1 MDVGHRYA
9 DNALEKMAEQ
19 ISEMLSKTG
28 KNAQEKIK
36 KYLLKHKDIIQELDD
51 ELEAGAI
58 TEREYEQRM
67 INRLTTGKEWS
78 KLRDSV
84 SSDMCAGQEAALK
97 ATGSVLLAIY
107 MYNRTFT
114 NERITQVLKRKR
126 KVVFPKIKSK
136 AIVPKIPN
144 RKKNWRWHNKKIES
158 VVRQGMR
165 KGQSIDRIAGS
176 IKRVT
181 GMDRGSAIRTARTA
195 VTGAE
200 NSARI
205 DSFEEASNMGID
217 MVKEWYATKDSRTRT
232 SHRLIDGERVPWN
245 EYFSNNLYYPGD
257 PDGDP
262 AEVYNCRCTLKGSA
276 DGISLDDVPNAPEGK
291 TREEWVAEKPIPKH
305 YGESKSHYNKR
316 VSG

>member
-1 MDVGHRYA
+1 MDAGHKYA
-9 DNALEKMAEQ
+9 DQVLAQLAKQIAED
-19 ISEMLSKTG
+19 LNKTG
-28 KNAQEKIK
+28 KSVQEKIR
-36 KYLLKHKDIIQELDD
+36 KYLLKHKDLIDD
-51 ELEAGAI
+51 LYEQLENGEITELEYSQQMSKA
-58 TEREYEQRM
+58 
-67 INRLTTGKEWS
+67 LTVGKEWIS
-78 KLRDSV
+78 LRNSV
-84 SSDMCAGQEAALK
+84 SNDMCNGMETALK
-97 ATGSVLLAIY
+97 ATGSALAAIY
-107 MYNRTFT
+107 LYNRTFT
-114 NERITQVLKRKR
+114 NQRIKQALKRKR
-126 KVVFPKIKSK
+126 RVVFSK
-136 AIVPKIPN
+136 VKGKQIVPKIPN

-165 KGQSIDRIAGS
+165 KGQSIDKIAGS

-217 MVKEWYATKDSRTRT
+217 MIKEWYATKDSRTRT
-232 SHRLIDGERVPWN
+232 SHRLIDGEKVPWN

-276 DGISLDDVPNAPEGK
+276 DGISLEDVPNAPEGK
-291 TREEWVAEKPIPKH
+291 TREEWIAEKPIPKH

-316 VSG
+316 ESG